1 MRWSQP
7 ARPPTGQAL
16 DRAVH
21 LAFMRRVDTV
31 YARRI
36 RSPGSSA
43 DRVGNLAVDTVF
55 FKKARSVKLDPLG
68 RMLVV
73 AAIAGLMLTGCGS
86 DNNLQGMSPPK
97 GPVNCGG
104 KSDLTA
110 EGSTAQ
116 QNAIALFNKD
126 WGLLCAGKTLAYNP
140 TGSGAGRDQFIAAH
154 VDFAGSDSPL
164 SRDQIDPA
172 AERCHGNPAWH
183 LPMVF
188 GPVAVAYHLDG
199 VKQLVVN
206 ADILAKIFSGWITN
220 WNDPA
225 IVKLNPDAKLP
236 ATKIS
241 PVYRSDSSGTTD
253 NFQEYLAAAAPN
265 SWNRGTGSEFQ
276 GGVGEGAQKSAG
288 VIQAVQS
295 ASGSIG
301 YVEKGFA
308 DQSGLPYA
316 QINDGSGPIALTE
329 DPGRKA
335 IDGATFAGPG
345 DDLELNLKS
354 IYSTRAAG
362 AYPLVLA
369 TYEIVCSK
377 GYDPATSAAVRSM
390 LTVAADN
397 AQDGLS
403 AAGYVPLPDKFKKRL
418 IAAINAIR

>member
-1 MRWSQP
+1 V
-7 ARPPTGQAL
+7 A
-16 DRAVH
+16 
-21 LAFMRRVDTV
+21 
-31 YARRI
+31 
-36 RSPGSSA
+36 
-43 DRVGNLAVDTVF
+43 
-55 FKKARSVKLDPLG
+55 KARSVKLDAVRRAL
-68 RMLVV
+68 
-73 AAIAGLMLTGCGS
+73 AAAASTAVIVGMTSTGCWS
-86 DNNLQGMSPPK
+86 DNNLHGLKAPR
-97 GPVNCGG
+97 GPVDCGG
-104 KSDLTA
+104 KTALTA

-116 QNAIALFNKD
+116 QNAIALFNRD
-126 WGLLCAGKTLAYNP
+126 WAQLCPGKQLAYNP
-140 TGSGAGRDQFIAAH
+140 TGSGAGREQFIARH

-164 SRDQIDPA
+164 SHDQIEPA
-172 AERCHGNPAWH
+172 AQRCNGNPAWN

-206 ADILAKIFSGWITN
+206 ADVLANIFSGWITD

-225 IVKLNPDAKLP
+225 IVELNPDAKLP
-236 ATKIS
+236 ATRIS

-253 NFQEYLAAAAPN
+253 NFQKYLAAAAPN
-265 SWNRGTGSEFQ
+265 SWTRGTGSEFQ

-295 ASGSIG
+295 APGSIG

-308 DQSGLPYA
+308 DQSGVPYA
-316 QINDGSGPIALTE
+316 QINDGSGPVALT
-329 DPGRKA
+329 DDAARKA
-335 IDGATFAGPG
+335 IDGATFAGLG
-345 DDLELNLKS
+345 NDLELNLKS
-354 IYSTRAAG
+354 IYRTTAAG

-390 LTVAADN
+390 FTVAADN